1 MTARPARPTLA
12 PLLLAGALLLL
23 PGCALKT
30 TILVMDA
37 EQAVSAAEAARA
49 DELATHD
56 MTMARAYMQ
65 EAQRLWAHSQ
75 YAAADRLALESRR
88 LAEAAAQKAAV
99 GGDPGQEALEDAAA
113 PPPQPVAPPVEP
125 EPDDSELMQLIEE
138 GKEEEEGE
146 EKEPSILQD
155 EKLDTEIFDEDSP

>member
-1 MTARPARPTLA
+1 MTARPA
-12 PLLLAGALLLL
+12 LLALALLTL

-37 EQAVSAAEAARA
+37 EQAVSAAEAVQA

-99 GGDPGQEALEDAAA
+99 GGDPSQEALEDAAT
-113 PPPQPVAPPVEP
+113 PPPEPEAPPVEP

-138 GKEEEEGE
+138 GKEEEGE
-146 EKEPSILQD
+146 EKEPSILED